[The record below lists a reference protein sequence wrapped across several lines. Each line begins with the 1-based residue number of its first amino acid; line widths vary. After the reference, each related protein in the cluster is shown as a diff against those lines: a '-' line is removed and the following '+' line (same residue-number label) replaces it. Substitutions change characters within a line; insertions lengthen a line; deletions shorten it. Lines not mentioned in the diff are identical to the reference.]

1 MSLQQYRSLGR
12 SGLVISPLAL
22 GTMTFGM
29 ARWGMDKSKASEVFN
44 AYVDAGGNF
53 IDTAD
58 VYSGGVSEE
67 MLGDMISARG
77 LREQVVVATKSGFS
91 AGAHPHGGGNGSKHV
106 VSALE
111 ASMRRLKTDYIDLY
125 WAHVWDSVTPP
136 EELLATMSNL
146 VRSGKVRYWGL
157 SNAPAWYVAKIS
169 GLAQAHGLSGPIA
182 MQYFYSL
189 VNRDV
194 EDEHVPL
201 GLDSGIGIVP
211 WSPLAFGLLTGKYD
225 RAAVAARGKLSG
237 GLPTGA
243 AGPNEVR
250 PDNDKRLDGSN
261 PFGDSL
267 FTERNWK
274 IVETVKMVAAEASI
288 TPADVALAWVVS
300 RRGVSSTL
308 IGVSNLSQLQSNILA
323 LEVKL
328 SEHHLALLDTATADN
343 SRMLYSL
350 FGAVTRKHAVFG
362 GNDVQPWR

>member
-1 MSLQQYRSLGR
+1 MSLQEYRTLGR
-12 SGLVISPLAL
+12 SGLVVSPLAL
-22 GTMTFGM
+22 ETMTFGM
-29 ARWGMDKSKASEVFN
+29 ARWGMDKSQASEVFN
-44 AYVDAGGNF
+44 GYIEAGGNF
-53 IDTAD
+53 VDTAD

-67 MLGDMISARG
+67 MLGEMIAARR

-91 AGAHPHGGGNGSKHV
+91 AGTHPHGGGNGSKHIMA
-106 VSALE
+106 ALE

-146 VRSGKVRYWGL
+146 VRSGKIRYWGL

-169 GLAQAHGLSGPIA
+169 ALALSHGLSGPIA

-189 VNRDV
+189 VNRDI

-225 RAAVAARGKLSG
+225 SAAVAARGKLSG

-243 AGPNEVR
+243 AAPNEAR
-250 PDNDKRLDGSN
+250 PSDDKRLDGSN

-274 IVETVKMVAAEASI
+274 IVEIVKQVASEAAA
-288 TPADVALAWVVS
+288 TPANVALAWVVNRS
-300 RRGVSSTL
+300 GISSTL
-308 IGVSNLSQLQSNILA
+308 IGVSNLSQLTSNIRA
-323 LEVKL
+323 LETKL
-328 SEHHLALLDTATADN
+328 SAHHLALLDTATGDHA
-343 SRMLYSL
+343 RMLYSL
-350 FGAVTRKHAVFG
+350 FGAGMRKHAVFG
-362 GNDVQPWR
+362 GSDVQPWK